1 MFSSDGRTGLR
12 ETRGRNSAGGRRR
25 AGRRAPL
32 GSGGDDAGEGRRRA
46 RRAMRITLAFVI
58 APFPFYV
65 LASFLGLTHAGSAA
79 SAIDQVFSVLLP
91 AASAE
96 DAEASRDE
104 VVLDA
109 LFDVGSEVRPGTAAP
124 AWFEQEVCPTADLS
138 DVLANDDWSVV
149 GFSSDL
155 SPGEELSRLCALF
168 SSRGWTGFE
177 SGVEGTATF
186 GKDEGTCRW
195 MMVSCVS
202 AGDATSVVLQMQR

>member
-1 MFSSDGRTGLR
+1 
-12 ETRGRNSAGGRRR
+12 
-25 AGRRAPL
+25 
-32 GSGGDDAGEGRRRA
+32 
-46 RRAMRITLAFVI
+46 MRITLAFVI
-58 APFPFYV
+58 APFPFYA
-65 LASFLGLTHAGSAA
+65 LASFLGLMHAGSAA

-138 DVLANDDWSVV
+138 DVLASDDWSVV

-155 SPGEELSRLCALF
+155 SPGEELSRLCSLF

-195 MMVSCVS
+195 MMVSCVG